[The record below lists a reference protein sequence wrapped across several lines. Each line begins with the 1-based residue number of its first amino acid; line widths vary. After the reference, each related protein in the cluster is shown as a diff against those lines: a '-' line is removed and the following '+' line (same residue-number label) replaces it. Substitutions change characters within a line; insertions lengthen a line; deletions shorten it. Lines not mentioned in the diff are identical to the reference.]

1 MAMMAGILSG
11 CGGSIG
17 KSSEPVTLTVWTY
30 YNGEQLDAFN
40 ALVDS
45 FNDTVGKEKGIVVE
59 SSSQGSVNDLET
71 NVMAAAEEKVGAS
84 DMPAIFSAY
93 ADTAYK
99 LDEMGKVVDLS
110 EYLTEDEQTDEPNDG
125 KALFG
130 CGAMANYMLVGAKQL
145 GGSLFEVKDGKMG
158 LNFDKDIV
166 RKLMT
171 DSFMYIILLVFHI
184 ITIQHE
190 IWKNNR
196 RNITYMKATG
206 IVRRIDDLGRVVIP
220 KEIRRT
226 LRIKE
231 GTPLEIFTDREGEV
245 ILKKYSPI
253 GELSIFA
260 KEYVEALAQTTGMT
274 ACITDHDQVVAAS
287 GHGSREYEGKGISR
301 ELDRVIAEREMKCY
315 YGEEKGKIALVE
327 NQKENKAGLIIQP
340 IICAGD
346 AIGSVA
352 LVGKSNG
359 ERPGNS
365 EKMLVQTAAGFL
377 GRQMEQ

>member
-1 MAMMAGILSG
+1 
-11 CGGSIG
+11 
-17 KSSEPVTLTVWTY
+17 
-30 YNGEQLDAFN
+30 
-40 ALVDS
+40 
-45 FNDTVGKEKGIVVE
+45 
-59 SSSQGSVNDLET
+59 
-71 NVMAAAEEKVGAS
+71 
-84 DMPAIFSAY
+84 
-93 ADTAYK
+93 
-99 LDEMGKVVDLS
+99 
-110 EYLTEDEQTDEPNDG
+110 
-125 KALFG
+125 
-130 CGAMANYMLVGAKQL
+130 
-145 GGSLFEVKDGKMG
+145 
-158 LNFDKDIV
+158 
-166 RKLMT
+166 
-171 DSFMYIILLVFHI
+171 MYIILPVFHI

>member
-1 MAMMAGILSG
+1 
-11 CGGSIG
+11 
-17 KSSEPVTLTVWTY
+17 
-30 YNGEQLDAFN
+30 
-40 ALVDS
+40 
-45 FNDTVGKEKGIVVE
+45 
-59 SSSQGSVNDLET
+59 
-71 NVMAAAEEKVGAS
+71 
-84 DMPAIFSAY
+84 
-93 ADTAYK
+93 
-99 LDEMGKVVDLS
+99 
-110 EYLTEDEQTDEPNDG
+110 
-125 KALFG
+125 
-130 CGAMANYMLVGAKQL
+130 
-145 GGSLFEVKDGKMG
+145 
-158 LNFDKDIV
+158 
-166 RKLMT
+166 
-171 DSFMYIILLVFHI
+171 
-184 ITIQHE
+184 
-190 IWKNNR
+190 
-196 RNITYMKATG
+196 MKATG

-287 GHGSREYEGKGISR
+287 GHGSRE
-301 ELDRVIAEREMKCY
+301 LDRVIAEREMKCY

>member
-1 MAMMAGILSG
+1 M
-11 CGGSIG
+11 C
-17 KSSEPVTLTVWTY
+17 
-30 YNGEQLDAFN
+30 
-40 ALVDS
+40 
-45 FNDTVGKEKGIVVE
+45 
-59 SSSQGSVNDLET
+59 
-71 NVMAAAEEKVGAS
+71 
-84 DMPAIFSAY
+84 
-93 ADTAYK
+93 
-99 LDEMGKVVDLS
+99 
-110 EYLTEDEQTDEPNDG
+110 
-125 KALFG
+125 
-130 CGAMANYMLVGAKQL
+130 
-145 GGSLFEVKDGKMG
+145 
-158 LNFDKDIV
+158 
-166 RKLMT
+166 
-171 DSFMYIILLVFHI
+171 IILLVFHI

-260 KEYVEALAQTTGMT
+260 KEYVEALAQTTGMM